1 MERIASP
8 GSMKRTV
15 SSNTTSGGTPLSP
28 VGSLTSSSLHL
39 PDDSFSNN
47 PEDYDIRLPI
57 GYGSSAVVYNAYY
70 KPLNRRVAIKVIDL
84 DMFERNQIDELRRET
99 QVMAL
104 CKHPN
109 VLRVNGA
116 FVTDSK
122 LYIVT
127 PFLSAGS
134 CLDIMKT
141 AYPDGFDEVSIA
153 TILKQA
159 LQGLDY
165 LHKNGHIHRDVK
177 AGNLLVDDDG
187 SVLLADFGVS
197 SSLMEGGER
206 RGMRKTF
213 VGTPCWMAPE
223 VMEQAG
229 YDYKA
234 DIWSFGITAIELAT
248 GHAPFAK
255 YPPIKVL
262 MLTLSNDPP
271 TLDRESTR
279 HRYSKAL
286 KEMIDCCLQ
295 KDPARR
301 PSAEKLLGHSFFKQ
315 AKKKSYLVAGL
326 LHNLPPLEQR
336 PQKTIPPPSTG
347 NGSSVGPETKPM
359 EILAEEVPSSQIST
373 PQTSQAI
380 EKPFKKSRFVV
391 EDSSSG
397 MSSPA
402 TPHAPEPH
410 AMLPPITSPGPSAL
424 SAALSGQSFQ
434 GLGVSSSEAAPG
446 VLPEVKKGRFSVKDT
461 FSGASS
467 PKPSSIKTMPSD
479 LLSPSRS
486 LTSSPID
493 GPSEGVRMMG
503 LGEHVPLSERKSRF
517 EVHHTSGTPLSGTP
531 IYANG
536 TGISSPAL
544 ASIQGTLSRELSQ
557 SRLAGDQGLSREN
570 SASRVSRFSI
580 ESSAPPSEI
589 SSGPNSAAVSST
601 GTPNPSNG
609 SLGAQSK
616 RSRFQVSSVEG
627 SRSSEHLPGE
637 TSGSVHS
644 TPTTSPTGSLL
655 RGQPALL
662 DVLGAQSLLS
672 HLDTLYRQNEQQR
685 VVLTD
690 LFAGFGLKAG
700 HTGSSTKSVAE
711 GGAVLPS
718 ASSSSSSGSLHRQDH
733 GLAHTTVE
741 RQLQVAMR
749 ENESLRRENEA
760 LKRELDRLRRAGQGL
775 KFVAKERQDRLTAI
789 GRYLADASRGYDIVG
804 LQEVWVYD
812 DYLRI
817 RDLVQETLPHTK
829 HWNSG
834 VLGSGLVILSKYPIV
849 STTMR
854 RFALN
859 GDPFK
864 VFHGDWYVGKC
875 FVSATVVHPTCG
887 EIEVFN
893 THLHAGYDPVGTPDS
908 YLGCRV
914 GEAWEMA
921 SAVKA
926 ATTQGRH
933 VISLGDYNSAPNS
946 LVVQL
951 MRKQGGLTDA
961 WDRIHPEPRDPIP
974 TGLTPEEGVAIMGV
988 TCDTPLNTWSKHTWH
1003 NYLTNDLIG
1012 ERLDYIFYRETP
1024 EMACTKVE
1032 VAVREQI
1039 SGIGKPNSGVKN
1051 YSDHFGVHASFTLQP
1066 AVYHYQNRK
1075 PLMPLS
1081 DSVMSM
1087 GTAVTV
1093 VPLTTS
1099 PTSSS
1104 STTATAAAA
1113 AEEGVK
1119 EQGMSVDMLEQI
1131 LLILKQHLAKA
1142 QAYSKRELTIV
1153 FPIMLILALGL
1164 IISFFWIEP
1173 KWASFIVALVLSALS
1188 SAWIVHFLYGFLYGG
1203 ETNSSYTNVIQ
1214 EVQTVLDYKRQS
1226 ERNPL
1231 LGSAPVSRASS
1242 SRGRHGLL
1250 QK

>member
-1 MERIASP
+1 MADPAIPIPEAPPIIVLDAMQPQAVQAQQQQHASETSMPQPQPQRGMPDRQPPLSSSSSSSVRASPLPSPSLSPATEHTPSLPAVAKKPGVNGLMERIASP
-8 GSMKRTV
+8 GSIKRTA

-28 VGSLTSSSLHL
+28 VGSLTSSSLNL

-70 KPLNRRVAIKVIDL
+70 KPLNKRVAIKVIDL

-315 AKKKSYLVAGL
+315 AKKKSYLVTGL

-336 PQKTIPPPSTG
+336 PPKKAAQKQTLPEKGVSWDFDAEETPAIVQPAQTPESETEPVRRPRTVTFEAPPGRPSVSTAPPSTG
-347 NGSSVGPETKPM
+347 NGLVSGTEVKSMEALPED
-359 EILAEEVPSSQIST
+359 APSSQTST
-373 PQTSQAI
+373 PQTSQAA

-397 MSSPA
+397 VSSPVM
-402 TPHAPEPH
+402 PHAPELH
-410 AMLPPITSPGPSAL
+410 AMLPPVASSGPSAL

-434 GLGVSSSEAAPG
+434 GLGVSSSDTDQAA
-446 VLPEVKKGRFSVKDT
+446 LPEVKKGRFSVKDT

-467 PKPSSIKTMPSD
+467 PKPSSIKTLPSD

-493 GPSEGVRMMG
+493 GPSEGVRIAG

-531 IYANG
+531 TVSNG
-536 TGISSPAL
+536 TGMSSPAL
-544 ASIQGTLSRELSQ
+544 ASLQGTLSRESSQ
-557 SRLAGDQGLSREN
+557 SRMAGDQALSREN
-570 SASRVSRFSI
+570 SSSRVSRFSTQ
-580 ESSAPPSEI
+580 SSAPPSEI
-589 SSGPNSAAVSST
+589 SSGPNSAVVSST
-601 GTPNPSNG
+601 GTPNASNG

-627 SRSSEHLPGE
+627 SRSTDHATGE

-644 TPTTSPTGSLL
+644 TPTTSPTG
-655 RGQPALL
+655 
-662 DVLGAQSLLS
+662 
-672 HLDTLYRQNEQQR
+672 QNEQQR

-700 HTGSSTKSVAE
+700 TTGSSTKSTTE
-711 GGAVLPS
+711 GGAAFSS
-718 ASSSSSSGSLHRQDH
+718 ASSNSSGSLHRQEH
-733 GLAHTTVE
+733 GLAHTTLE
-741 RQLQVAMR
+741 RQLQVAIR

-760 LKRELDRLRRAGQGL
+760 LKRELDRLRRGGQ
-775 KFVAKERQDRLTAI
+775 
-789 GRYLADASRGYDIVG
+789 
-804 LQEVWVYD
+804 
-812 DYLRI
+812 
-817 RDLVQETLPHTK
+817 
-829 HWNSG
+829 
-834 VLGSGLVILSKYPIV
+834 
-849 STTMR
+849 
-854 RFALN
+854 
-859 GDPFK
+859 
-864 VFHGDWYVGKC
+864 
-875 FVSATVVHPTCG
+875 
-887 EIEVFN
+887 
-893 THLHAGYDPVGTPDS
+893 
-908 YLGCRV
+908 
-914 GEAWEMA
+914 
-921 SAVKA
+921 
-926 ATTQGRH
+926 
-933 VISLGDYNSAPNS
+933 
-946 LVVQL
+946 
-951 MRKQGGLTDA
+951 
-961 WDRIHPEPRDPIP
+961 
-974 TGLTPEEGVAIMGV
+974 
-988 TCDTPLNTWSKHTWH
+988 
-1003 NYLTNDLIG
+1003 
-1012 ERLDYIFYRETP
+1012 
-1024 EMACTKVE
+1024 
-1032 VAVREQI
+1032 
-1039 SGIGKPNSGVKN
+1039 
-1051 YSDHFGVHASFTLQP
+1051 
-1066 AVYHYQNRK
+1066 
-1075 PLMPLS
+1075 
-1081 DSVMSM
+1081 
-1087 GTAVTV
+1087 
-1093 VPLTTS
+1093 
-1099 PTSSS
+1099 
-1104 STTATAAAA
+1104 
-1113 AEEGVK
+1113 
-1119 EQGMSVDMLEQI
+1119 
-1131 LLILKQHLAKA
+1131 
-1142 QAYSKRELTIV
+1142 
-1153 FPIMLILALGL
+1153 
-1164 IISFFWIEP
+1164 
-1173 KWASFIVALVLSALS
+1173 
-1188 SAWIVHFLYGFLYGG
+1188 
-1203 ETNSSYTNVIQ
+1203 
-1214 EVQTVLDYKRQS
+1214 
-1226 ERNPL
+1226 
-1231 LGSAPVSRASS
+1231 
-1242 SRGRHGLL
+1242 
-1250 QK
+1250 

>member
-1 MERIASP
+1 MADPAAGTIPIPEAPPTIVLDSMQPQAVDAQQQQQQQKASETTMPQPQPQRGMADRPQPPSSSSSSVRASPLPSPSLSPATEHTPSLPAVAKKPGVNGLMERIASP
-8 GSMKRTV
+8 GSMKRTS

-28 VGSLTSSSLHL
+28 VGSLTSSSLNL

-116 FVTDSK
+116 FVTESK

-336 PQKTIPPPSTG
+336 PPKKAAQKQTLPEKGVSWDFDAEEPPVQTSELGTEPVRRPRTVTFETPPGQPSVSTALSPPSTG
-347 NGSSVGPETKPM
+347 NGSTSGTETKAM
-359 EILAEEVPSSQIST
+359 EILAEDVPTSHTST
-373 PQTSQAI
+373 PQTSQAA

-397 MSSPA
+397 MSSPVI
-402 TPHAPEPH
+402 PHAPPELH
-410 AMLPPITSPGPSAL
+410 AMLPPVTSPGPSAL

-434 GLGVSSSEAAPG
+434 GLGFSPSDADQG

-467 PKPSSIKTMPSD
+467 PKPSSIKTLPGD

-486 LTSSPID
+486 LSSSPID
-493 GPSEGVRMMG
+493 GPSEGVRIVG
-503 LGEHVPLSERKSRF
+503 LGEQVPLSERKSRF

-531 IYANG
+531 TIANG

-544 ASIQGTLSRELSQ
+544 ASIQGTLSRESSQ

-570 SASRVSRFSI
+570 STSRISRFSI
-580 ESSAPPSEI
+580 ESSAPPSSAPLSEI

-627 SRSSEHLPGE
+627 SRSTEHLPGE
-637 TSGSVHS
+637 ASGSVHS

-662 DVLGAQSLLS
+662 EVLGAQSVLS

-700 HTGSSTKSVAE
+700 HTGSSTKLMAD
-711 GGAVLPS
+711 GGAAFSS
-718 ASSSSSSGSLHRQDH
+718 ASSNNSGSLHRQDH
-733 GLAHTTVE
+733 GPAHTTLE
-741 RQLQVAMR
+741 RQLQVAVR

-760 LKRELDRLRRAGQGL
+760 LKRELDRLRRGGQ
-775 KFVAKERQDRLTAI
+775 
-789 GRYLADASRGYDIVG
+789 
-804 LQEVWVYD
+804 
-812 DYLRI
+812 
-817 RDLVQETLPHTK
+817 
-829 HWNSG
+829 
-834 VLGSGLVILSKYPIV
+834 
-849 STTMR
+849 
-854 RFALN
+854 
-859 GDPFK
+859 
-864 VFHGDWYVGKC
+864 
-875 FVSATVVHPTCG
+875 
-887 EIEVFN
+887 
-893 THLHAGYDPVGTPDS
+893 
-908 YLGCRV
+908 
-914 GEAWEMA
+914 
-921 SAVKA
+921 
-926 ATTQGRH
+926 
-933 VISLGDYNSAPNS
+933 
-946 LVVQL
+946 
-951 MRKQGGLTDA
+951 
-961 WDRIHPEPRDPIP
+961 
-974 TGLTPEEGVAIMGV
+974 
-988 TCDTPLNTWSKHTWH
+988 
-1003 NYLTNDLIG
+1003 
-1012 ERLDYIFYRETP
+1012 
-1024 EMACTKVE
+1024 
-1032 VAVREQI
+1032 
-1039 SGIGKPNSGVKN
+1039 
-1051 YSDHFGVHASFTLQP
+1051 
-1066 AVYHYQNRK
+1066 
-1075 PLMPLS
+1075 
-1081 DSVMSM
+1081 
-1087 GTAVTV
+1087 
-1093 VPLTTS
+1093 
-1099 PTSSS
+1099 
-1104 STTATAAAA
+1104 
-1113 AEEGVK
+1113 
-1119 EQGMSVDMLEQI
+1119 
-1131 LLILKQHLAKA
+1131 
-1142 QAYSKRELTIV
+1142 
-1153 FPIMLILALGL
+1153 
-1164 IISFFWIEP
+1164 
-1173 KWASFIVALVLSALS
+1173 
-1188 SAWIVHFLYGFLYGG
+1188 
-1203 ETNSSYTNVIQ
+1203 
-1214 EVQTVLDYKRQS
+1214 
-1226 ERNPL
+1226 
-1231 LGSAPVSRASS
+1231 
-1242 SRGRHGLL
+1242 
-1250 QK
+1250 